1 MYHDS
6 NLKCKKYSNE
16 ILKIVFFTNKHN
28 LQESFV
34 QAVWELHEIL
44 KHCITMRECKWKASI
59 KRTYLTFWKGIH
71 GQQIQYNITWGYMV
85 VAIFFLQCLPPD
97 STLYCTCT
105 PLIKHFIS
113 TYYLLHAN
121 LPKTCTK
128 STNLLQITVTF
139 LLNNIQK
146 EQLFLK
152 STIQGLID
160 NLFIWS
166 TIFST
171 WWLLYVPSYYWKHQI
186 AICFH

>member
-1 MYHDS
+1 
-6 NLKCKKYSNE
+6 
-16 ILKIVFFTNKHN
+16 
-28 LQESFV
+28 
-34 QAVWELHEIL
+34 
-44 KHCITMRECKWKASI
+44 MRECKWKASI

-71 GQQIQYNITWGYMV
+71 GQQIQYNITWGYM
-85 VAIFFLQCLPPD
+85 AGPYFFFSVYLQTVHCTVHVLLNNQN
-97 STLYCTCT
+97 TLYL
-105 PLIKHFIS
+105 PIIS
-113 TYYLLHAN
+113 FMQIYQRLALQAQTYF
-121 LPKTCTK
+121 
-128 STNLLQITVTF
+128 TF

-171 WWLLYVPSYYWKHQI
+171 WWLLYVTSYYWKHHI

>member
-1 MYHDS
+1 
-6 NLKCKKYSNE
+6 
-16 ILKIVFFTNKHN
+16 
-28 LQESFV
+28 
-34 QAVWELHEIL
+34 
-44 KHCITMRECKWKASI
+44 MRRCKWKASI

-121 LPKTCTK
+121 LPKTCTT

-171 WWLLYVPSYYWKHQI
+171 WWLLYVTSYYWKHQI